1 MCKSP
6 LATSKYAVPS
16 TIMSMVPPT
25 PLIIGGKRKLRFAP
39 KISEVVCS
47 VPCINELT
55 ADEKCAIFWRPN
67 EFKAIRMSAKLVTR
81 DIRKDGQHEITK
93 LDDAFAAALRLCNM
107 TDSDLDALLKSP
119 SDHTQSLEAWCSGRN
134 NGRGLERYVSA
145 IHRFK
150 RAEYANEARAA
161 VLRMCRSEQISS
173 DQLASF
179 YAEYA
184 KSASVYSRLIGH
196 ADYIACIDAYRPEQQ
211 VSLEPMKIVETRKI
225 VDRRELLTTS
235 PSKRGLLQISQRM
248 ETAAV

>member
-6 LATSKYAVPS
+6 VATSKNPVAS
-16 TIMSMVPPT
+16 MIMAKVPPT
-25 PLIIGGKRKLRFAP
+25 PLIAGGKRKLRFAP
-39 KISEVVCS
+39 KISEVICS
-47 VPCINELT
+47 VPCVHELT
-55 ADEKCAIFWRPN
+55 HDEKKAVFWTPN
-67 EFKAIRMSAKLVTR
+67 EFKSIRLSAKLVTK
-81 DIRKDGQHEITK
+81 DIRKDGQKQVTDLEE
-93 LDDAFAAALRLCNM
+93 AFAAALRLCNM

-119 SDHTQSLEAWCSGRN
+119 SGHTKSLEVWCSGWN

-184 KSASVYSRLIGH
+184 KSATVYSRLIGH
-196 ADYIACIDAYRPEQQ
+196 ADYIASIDAWKPEQQ
-211 VSLEPMKIVETRKI
+211 TSLEPRKI
-225 VDRRELLTTS
+225 VDRRELLTAS
-235 PSKRGLLQISQRM
+235 LSQRGNPLVRQISQRM
-248 ETAAV
+248 VTSV